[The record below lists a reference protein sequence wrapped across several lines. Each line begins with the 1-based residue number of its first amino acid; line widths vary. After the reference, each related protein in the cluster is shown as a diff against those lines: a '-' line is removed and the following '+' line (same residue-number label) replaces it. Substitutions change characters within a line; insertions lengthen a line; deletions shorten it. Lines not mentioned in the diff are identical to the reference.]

1 MNKSKLK
8 SISNRLNNVITKMTE
23 QEVHLARN
31 HQSLGISEVEA
42 ARLVEQMSH
51 NSSMLAD
58 IWRDLAGVK

>member
-1 MNKSKLK
+1 MNKTKK
-8 SISNRLNNVITKMTE
+8 AEVANRLNYVITQMTA
-23 QEVHLARN
+23 QEVYLARN

-58 IWRDLAGVK
+58 IWRDLVGVK